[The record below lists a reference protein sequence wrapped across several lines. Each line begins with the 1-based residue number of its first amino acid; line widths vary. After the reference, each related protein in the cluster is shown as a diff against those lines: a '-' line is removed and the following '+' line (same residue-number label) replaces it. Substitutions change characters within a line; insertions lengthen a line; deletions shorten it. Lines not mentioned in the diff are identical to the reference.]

1 MKVAL
6 VGGTG
11 FVGNYLTR
19 ALLQAGHEPSLLVR
33 PGSEACSPL
42 YFAAPSVGTAVSHY
56 VVQMWAE
63 AGYKNE

>member
-19 ALLQAGHEPSLLVR
+19 GLLQAGHEPSLLVR
-33 PGSEACSPL
+33 PGSESKVRDAD
-42 YFAAPSVGTAVSHY
+42 SVRRVTGDIATPDALRSRY
-56 VVQMWAE
+56 GLQ
-63 AGYKNE
+63 K